1 MKIIAKD
8 GASEVEDSRRFTSL
22 RILVTMKRRK
32 VGQNS
37 SWGNTTLKTP
47 YMEDIYLPPLQPLL
61 SPTSYMFLAL
71 ILVVKIISSNY

>member
-32 VGQNS
+32 VG
-37 SWGNTTLKTP
+37 
-47 YMEDIYLPPLQPLL
+47 
-61 SPTSYMFLAL
+61 
-71 ILVVKIISSNY
+71 